1 MKHHFIYARLMRWD
15 SRQLEAL
22 AAVVTE
28 GSFEAAARALH
39 VTPSALSQR
48 VRALEGA
55 AGTVL
60 VRRTRPVGPTEPGRT
75 LLRLARQVELL
86 DAEASRELGGEAGG
100 PGTTPGTTD
109 GTAAGTDAA
118 PVTVPLAV
126 NADSLATWLMPALGR
141 LDGVCVDL
149 HVADQDR
156 TVDLLPAGVVMVAVT
171 SQRAPVQGCVSRPLG
186 VMRYRAAASRAFA
199 ERWFPDGPTTA
210 VLGRAPMVV
219 FDRSDGL
226 QDTWL
231 RERAAAAGEPVPA
244 PPRHHVPSTSD
255 FLEAIRL
262 GLGWG
267 MWGPLPGPG
276 ASFPLVDERA
286 QEIVPLD
293 DATLDVPMYLQQ
305 WKLRSTTLDHVTEAL
320 LAEARRS
327 LGRP

>member
-1 MKHHFIYARLMRWD
+1 MRWD

-22 AAVVTE
+22 AAVVAE
-28 GSFEAAARALH
+28 GSFEAAAQHLH
-39 VTPSALSQR
+39 VTPSAVSQR
-48 VRALEGA
+48 VRALENA

-60 VRRTRPVGPTEPGRT
+60 VRRSRPVGPTEPGRT
-75 LLRLARQVELL
+75 LLRLARQVALL
-86 DAEASRELGGEAGG
+86 DAEASQELGAGLG
-100 PGTTPGTTD
+100 GAAEGDATGVEPGVGT
-109 GTAAGTDAA
+109 A
-118 PVTVPLAV
+118 PVTVPIAV

-171 SQRAPVQGCVSRPLG
+171 SQREPVQGCTSRPLG
-186 VMRYRAAASRAFA
+186 VMRYRAAATRDFA
-199 ERWFPDGPTTA
+199 ARWFPDGPTA
-210 VLGRAPMVV
+210 AALERAPMVV

-226 QDTWL
+226 QDAWL
-231 RERAAAAGEPVPA
+231 RSRTAAGAPVPS

-305 WKLRSTTLDHVTEAL
+305 WKLRSATLDQVTEAL
-320 LAEARRS
+320 LDEAGHCLRR
-327 LGRP
+327 P